1 MLTLKVILALIA
13 LTFVIG
19 LAWLAAIIAIM
30 DMSDYL
36 KKQFASSSPSEDHE

>member
-1 MLTLKVILALIA
+1 MLTLKIIAALCG

-30 DMSDYL
+30 DLSEYL
-36 KKQFASSSPSEDHE
+36 SKQFASSQTPEDQ